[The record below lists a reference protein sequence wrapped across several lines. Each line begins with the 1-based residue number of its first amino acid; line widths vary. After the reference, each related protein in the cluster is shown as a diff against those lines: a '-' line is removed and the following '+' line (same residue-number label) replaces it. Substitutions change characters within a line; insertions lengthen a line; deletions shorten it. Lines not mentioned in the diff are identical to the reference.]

1 MTINKNFLN
10 KELFFAKSFKYI
22 LIININEIRQD
33 IYSKK
38 YINNLILMEYT
49 IYDNRRNFLNDLYKQ
64 NIFRININSFW
75 IKNLINI

>member
-1 MTINKNFLN
+1 MTIHKNFLN
-10 KELFFAKSFKYI
+10 KEWFFAKSFKYI

>member
-49 IYDNRRNFLNDLYKQ
+49 IYDNRRKFLNDLYKQ
-64 NIFRININSFW
+64 NLFRININSFW